1 MIDQKGGLVGI
12 VTEGDFLRRAETGTQ
27 RRRPRWLEYLI
38 GPGRLADEY
47 TRSHGRKV
55 SEIMTADPLTITE
68 DTPLDGIVR
77 LMEKRQIKRLPV
89 VRDQQVVGIVSR
101 ANLVHA
107 LASFARDIRPTSAGD
122 QAIRDRILA
131 ELASQSWAPI
141 ALVDVH
147 VRDGVVELW
156 GMITDER
163 ERKAIVVAAEN
174 APGVKAVND
183 HLAWVDGLSGVVVYP
198 SNEESVQAKVSMTS
212 SGIESTISLS
222 GIRRAT
228 CSLWP
233 LAQTSPLESSFIS
246 KSKTILIL
254 ASFKMAVQRNSS
266 PIFKGRICL
275 ILERITGKR

>member
-1 MIDQKGGLVGI
+1 MKAKDVMTSPVVSIEPDASIFQAVRIMLQRHISGLPVIDQKGGLVGI

-47 TRSHGRKV
+47 TRAHGRKI
-55 SEIMTADPLTITE
+55 SEIMTADPLTISE
-68 DTPLDGIVR
+68 DTPLDEIVR
-77 LMEKRQIKRLPV
+77 LMEKRHIKRLPV

-107 LASFARDIRPTSAGD
+107 LASVARDIRPTSPSD

-174 APGVKAVND
+174 ALGVKAVND
-183 HLAWVDGLSGVVVYP
+183 HLTWVDAISAMVLSP
-198 SNEESVQAKVSMTS
+198 SREEPAQMKVS
-212 SGIESTISLS
+212 
-222 GIRRAT
+222 
-228 CSLWP
+228 
-233 LAQTSPLESSFIS
+233 
-246 KSKTILIL
+246 
-254 ASFKMAVQRNSS
+254 
-266 PIFKGRICL
+266 
-275 ILERITGKR
+275 